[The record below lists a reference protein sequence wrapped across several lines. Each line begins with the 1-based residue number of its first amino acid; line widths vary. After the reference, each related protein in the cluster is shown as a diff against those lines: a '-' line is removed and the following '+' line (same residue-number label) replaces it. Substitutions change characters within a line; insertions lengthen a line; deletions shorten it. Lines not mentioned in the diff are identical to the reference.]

1 MDDVRGL
8 AQSFLL
14 DGLRNEKNKSACTF
28 SKKCLHNLER
38 VLALPENG
46 HVCKKEVLERTKAAI
61 KREQWKACFPIAER
75 EQAQRM
81 K

>member
-1 MDDVRGL
+1 MEDVRGL

-46 HVCKKEVLERTKAAI
+46 HKAKLNIILILTKTTKK
-61 KREQWKACFPIAER
+61 
-75 EQAQRM
+75 
-81 K
+81 